1 VVCVLACIVYGL
13 ATPMPAFLDFS
24 GCPLVCTSVKKWW
37 CEQVAPELG
46 FSI

>member
-1 VVCVLACIVYGL
+1 VVCVLACVVYGL
-13 ATPMPAFLDFS
+13 ATPMPAFLYFF
-24 GCPLVCTSVKKWW
+24 GCPLLYTFVQKWW